1 MELMHAWVILAGFFT
16 FLILM
21 ALVLLLKKRQKDD
34 FASGIKAANTER
46 IRNSAV
52 YLSLVKKYRIIVA
65 CMVISLVTSVIS
77 ALFLVAR
84 PYKNSDVYTG
94 IKKRDIILCL
104 DVSYSLYDLNSEII
118 DYYKGVVKGLA
129 GDRIGI
135 SIFNT
140 SSVTYVPL
148 TDDYDY
154 VAEKLDE
161 LSVYFELQKELYVD
175 IYDNYDY
182 IEEMPADV
190 EKRYYELKEELE
202 YYDAGTLYNN
212 NLRGSSLIGEG
223 LGTALY
229 SFPYLGDSER
239 TRIIIMS
246 TDNQLNNL
254 EKEVMNLKEAAEA
267 CKKNKVTV
275 FGIFPDEE
283 NFYQPDF
290 YNYDACISD
299 FEKAVETTGGR
310 VYVRT
315 NDLPVSAIVQ
325 DIQKQEVMA
334 VNMIVSKEIQDLP
347 LKPFAWL
354 FVSLSVFFGMGL
366 LMQGQR
372 GVFR

>member
-1 MELMHAWVILAGFFT
+1 MELMNAWAILVGILAFVIL
-16 FLILM
+16 I
-21 ALVLLLKKRQKDD
+21 ALVLYFKKRQKDEYG
-34 FASGIKAANTER
+34 SGIKAANTER
-46 IRNSAV
+46 IKNTQI
-52 YLSLVKKYRIIVA
+52 YKDLIKKYKILVA
-65 CMVISLVTSVIS
+65 CMFISLSVAVLS
-77 ALFLVAR
+77 VLFLVAR

-161 LSVYFELQKELYVD
+161 LSAYFDLQKELYED
-175 IYDNYDY
+175 FYDHYDY

-190 EKRYYELKEELE
+190 ERRYYELRDELE

-229 SFPYLGDSER
+229 SFPYLG
-239 TRIIIMS
+239 TRR
-246 TDNQLNNL
+246 
-254 EKEVMNLKEAAEA
+254 E
-267 CKKNKVTV
+267 
-275 FGIFPDEE
+275 
-283 NFYQPDF
+283 
-290 YNYDACISD
+290 
-299 FEKAVETTGGR
+299 
-310 VYVRT
+310 
-315 NDLPVSAIVQ
+315 
-325 DIQKQEVMA
+325 
-334 VNMIVSKEIQDLP
+334 QDL
-347 LKPFAWL
+347 
-354 FVSLSVFFGMGL
+354 SS
-366 LMQGQR
+366 
-372 GVFR
+372 

>member
-1 MELMHAWVILAGFFT
+1 MELMNAWVIVAGILAFG
-16 FLILM
+16 ILV
-21 ALVLLLKKRQKDD
+21 ALVLFLKKRQKDE
-34 FASGIKAANTER
+34 FASGIKAANTGR
-46 IRNSAV
+46 IKNSKV
-52 YLSLVKKYRIIVA
+52 YLDLMRTYRIIA
-65 CMVISLVTSVIS
+65 CCMAASLFAGVVS

-118 DYYKGVVKGLA
+118 DYYKGVVRGLS
-129 GDRIGI
+129 GDRIGV

-140 SSVTYVPL
+140 STVTYVPL

-161 LSVYFELQKELYVD
+161 LLVYFELQKELYEE
-175 IYDNYDY
+175 IYDHYDY
-182 IEEMPADV
+182 VEEMPAEV
-190 EKRYYELKEELE
+190 EQRYYDLKDELA

-239 TRIIIMS
+239 TRVIIMS

-267 CKKNKVTV
+267 CRKNKVTV
-275 FGIFPDEE
+275 FGIFPDED
-283 NFYQPDF
+283 NFYQPEF
-290 YNYDACISD
+290 YSYATCKNEFAS
-299 FEKAVETTGGR
+299 AVEKTGGLL
-310 VYVRT
+310 YVRT
-315 NDLPVSAIVQ
+315 PDLPVSAIVQ
-325 DIQKQEVMA
+325 NIQKQEVMA
-334 VNMIVSKEIQDLP
+334 VNMIISKEIQDLP
-347 LKPFAWL
+347 MKPFVAL
-354 FVSLSVFFGMGL
+354 LLSVTVFFGLGL

>member
-1 MELMHAWVILAGFFT
+1 MELMNAWAILVGILAFVIL
-16 FLILM
+16 I
-21 ALVLLLKKRQKDD
+21 ALVLYFKKRQKDEYG
-34 FASGIKAANTER
+34 SGIKAANTER
-46 IRNSAV
+46 IKNTQI
-52 YLSLVKKYRIIVA
+52 YKDLIKKYKILVA
-65 CMVISLVTSVIS
+65 CMFISLSVAVLS
-77 ALFLVAR
+77 VLFLVAR

-161 LSVYFELQKELYVD
+161 LSAYFDLQKELYED
-175 IYDNYDY
+175 FYDHYDY

-190 EKRYYELKEELE
+190 ERRYYELRDELE

-239 TRIIIMS
+239 TRVIIMS

-275 FGIFPDEE
+275 FGIFPDED
-283 NFYQPDF
+283 NFYQPDVYS
-290 YNYDACISD
+290 YNTCKNE
-299 FEKAVETTGGR
+299 FESAVEKTGGLL
-310 VYVRT
+310 YVRT
-315 NDLPVSAIVQ
+315 PELPVSAIVQ
-325 DIQKQEVMA
+325 NIQKQEVMA
-334 VNMIVSKEIQDLP
+334 VNMVVSKEILDLP
-347 LKPFAWL
+347 MTPFKWL
-354 FVSLSVFFGMGL
+354 FVSLSVFFALGL
-366 LMQGQR
+366 LIQGQR
-372 GVFR
+372 GVFK